1 MKIAKLYVSEV
12 AQSLIETND
21 MAAQAF
27 EEVRSSILD
36 NVASGSDHFILN
48 CTHKNCNGV
57 VPDRKS
63 VGRERVC

>member
-27 EEVRSSILD
+27 EEVSSSILD
-36 NVASGSDHFILN
+36 NVTSGLQWYFQSHI
-48 CTHKNCNGV
+48 V
-57 VPDRKS
+57 V
-63 VGRERVC
+63 